1 MHRLLD
7 TWAEVAAQTAAALR
21 AEADP
26 SDPRAAR
33 LVAELERDD
42 EEFRR
47 LWARHEA
54 RPARDELKR
63 FARPGARPGARRA
76 TSNPPPASQPDGG
89 ADTNRERADTR
100 PATSTVATPKY

>member
-63 FARPGARPGARRA
+63 FARPGARPGAGRT
-76 TSNPPPASQPDGG
+76 TSSRPPSCQPDGV
-89 ADTNRERADTR
+89 ADTSGERADSR
-100 PATSTVATPKY
+100 PSSSTVATT